1 MTPRVATGRAVWY
14 RYGMP
19 IYEYRC
25 LACKRRTSVF
35 VRSVNSEVNA
45 ACEHCG
51 SARLARLL
59 SKFAVH
65 RGSSIDINDPSS
77 FEDIDENDPR
87 AMARWARQMAEETGE
102 DMGPEFEEMV
112 GRMEAGE
119 SPDDLMGDED
129 GLDGGDDDF

>member
-1 MTPRVATGRAVWY
+1 
-14 RYGMP
+14 MP

-45 ACEHCG
+45 VCEHCG
-51 SARLARLL
+51 STRMARLL

-77 FEDIDENDPR
+77 FENIDENDPR

-102 DMGPEFEEMV
+102 DIGPEFEEMV

-119 SPDDLMGDED
+119 SPDDLDAD
-129 GLDGGDDDF
+129 GGFDDGGDDF